1 MASRKRTVIANGD
14 ELGARKGAQPSSP
27 ANDESGYAKGR
38 RFPGQA
44 REERRAAKK
53 TASKAKKAAEA
64 ASKSKTSSKATKK
77 KASLAA
83 KAASKAKRSLKRKTA
98 KAAVESV
105 RKKERA
111 VEKKSAE
118 ASKHSAA
125 TEKLSLETRK
135 AAVAAA
141 SARAGE
147 ERTVGLRQA
156 RNRASDAVASSKE
169 AKKSASSAKKLSEQ
183 AKKIAATA
191 KAEAKKKSS
200 KGGKPFETASAAKAA
215 DEAERLAKEAEALAA
230 KAAEDAKCAEA
241 AAKAARDAAKALMPT
256 RESIEQQLVSTF
268 ERERK
273 NRNIEKFEQ
282 HPPRIF
288 GRTGAAL
295 YVTIPVEA
303 LVVEEMIDD
312 IVEIGND
319 AAEEI
324 RDVLNKRAADQGE
337 FGVKLRFWTTFEILS
352 LGHMNRDG
360 KSPIAEFKAPGS
372 NRPVVHNY
380 GGHKSVKF
388 EAYRHALRTALE
400 VFLQEPTFIIAM
412 FVGGRIIKPR
422 SERRRNR
429 RGSRRRRTT
438 E

>member
-191 KAEAKKKSS
+191 KAEAKKNA
-200 KGGKPFETASAAKAA
+200 KGGKPFETATAAKAA

-230 KAAEDAKCAEA
+230 KAAEDAKRAEA

-337 FGVKLRFWTTFEILS
+337 FGIKLRFWTTFEILS